1 MTTSVFDVSK
11 YILNKQGSMT
21 TMKLQK
27 LAYYSYAWHLVWS
40 GSPLFGEKFQAWK
53 NGPVCY
59 ELFTVH
65 KRMFIISSDDLS
77 MGNSEKLTETEIS
90 TVDAILADY
99 GRLSSGQLSD
109 LSHSEAPWFKTRHDP
124 ILGEVESGIISDELM
139 KDFYTEA
146 AASGINV
153 TEIAW
158 PRS

>member
-1 MTTSVFDVSK
+1 MTASVFDVSK

-27 LAYYSYAWHLVWS
+27 LAYYSYAWHLVWN

-59 ELFTVH
+59 ELFAAH
-65 KRMFIISSDDLS
+65 KKMFMISSGDLS
-77 MGNSEKLTETEIS
+77 VGNSENLTEAEIS

-99 GRLSSGQLSD
+99 GLLNSGQLSD
-109 LSHSEAPWFKTRHDP
+109 LSHSERPWFKTRNDP
-124 ILGEVESGIISDELM
+124 FLGEVENGIISDELM
-139 KDFYTEA
+139 RDFYTEA
-146 AASGINV
+146 AASGIKV
-153 TEIAW
+153 AEIAW